1 MLIFSECGSQYRIS
15 SWKDFTRL
23 QTISFLRVMSIFLLH
38 FQINTGIVHLFIQDG
53 GQHLMVLDATLQSY
67 RDRASQLNFLY
78 HDEPALQTESFEN
91 IYLDLSKQSGK
102 CKLAESGLG
111 WKPSGEGET
120 FTLDKSN
127 VGAAQWSRAAKG
139 YELKILPRTGGV
151 IQLDGFDQEDF
162 ERTSKAFK
170 LWYGVNL
177 ETREHAL
184 RGWNWGKADFGKA
197 ELSFNVQNKPAF
209 EIPYSE
215 ISNTNLAGRNEVAVE
230 FSLPTDGVSNGTN
243 GQPGSTKNR
252 GKKAGAGKDELVEM
266 RFYIPGT
273 AVKKDQGEEGDEKS
287 ADGEE
292 PEEQNAANLFYETL
306 IDKAEIGEVAGDTF
320 ATFPDV
326 LHLTPRGRFDIDM
339 YENSLRLRGK
349 TYDYKIQYQSIKKFF
364 LLPKNDDTHTLITLG
379 LDPPLRQGQT
389 RYHFLVMQLK
399 LDDEYNLD
407 LNMTDE
413 LLQTRYK
420 DKLQAHYEEPIHQVI
435 TKVFRGLSGKK
446 VILPSKDFIR
456 SAQTHCRNGENNSAP
471 SESFKRIRIRNT
483 NSQSS
488 HHQHSGIKCSI
499 KANEGLLFC
508 LDKSFMFV
516 PKPATYI
523 QIENISVI
531 TMSRV
536 GGAVSTSRTFDITMT
551 LKGGGD
557 HQFININREEQQPLE
572 EFFKAKNIRFKNEMA
587 EDASALIAE
596 ALDNDELMDS
606 SEDDVAGANRGSAD
620 EDEES
625 VDEDFQAESESDV
638 AEEYDSA
645 HESSGSGS
653 DAEMEDANDA
663 NGPDEEENN
672 RPKKKVK
679 AEK

>member
-1 MLIFSECGSQYRIS
+1 
-15 SWKDFTRL
+15 
-23 QTISFLRVMSIFLLH
+23 MSIFLLH
-38 FQINTGIVHLFIQDG
+38 FQINTV
-53 GQHLMVLDATLQSY
+53 VLDATLQSY